1 MTFREFLRNKTDIN
15 GAQIPADKLESLALI
30 QGINFAPNNTGDK
43 LILVGTNNAGDY
55 DELKIDL

>member
-1 MTFREFLRNKTDIN
+1 MIRNKTDIN

-55 DELKIDL
+55 DQLEINL